1 MKIACGRCWDR
12 NCNCTKEELLE
23 YSIKNLDLRISKLQ
37 EEIEDLNLGG
47 YKVLEDTTIKNCSD
61 FYLDG
66 FVFKTGE
73 RLETIGKNSGLS
85 IFCIAYPNRF
95 KLLTNSCD
103 PVTIKKDTRFYKLV
117 SFCSE

>member
-23 YSIKNLDLRISKLQ
+23 HSIKNLDIRISKLQ
-37 EEIEDLNLGG
+37 EKIENLNLGG
-47 YKVLEDTTIKNCSD
+47 YKVLEDVTVEDCST

-73 RLETIGKNSGLS
+73 RLETYQSNPVIS
-85 IFCIAYPNRF
+85 IFCVAYPNRF
-95 KLLTNSCD
+95 KLLTDSCN
-103 PVTIKKDTRFYKLV
+103 PVTIKKGTRFYKII